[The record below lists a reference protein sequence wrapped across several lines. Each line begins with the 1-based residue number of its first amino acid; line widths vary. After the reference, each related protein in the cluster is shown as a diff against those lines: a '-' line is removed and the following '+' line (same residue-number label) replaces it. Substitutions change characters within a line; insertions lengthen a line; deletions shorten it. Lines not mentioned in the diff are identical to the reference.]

1 MQSRENESRTVLFAK
16 QLSNHVAMI
25 IIVVKPT

>member
-1 MQSRENESRTVLFAK
+1 MQSKENESRTVLFGN

-25 IIVVKPT
+25 ITVVKQS